1 MDISETKATNTF
13 GQRLKQLR
21 VENNKTQQ
29 EIATELGVTKATISR
44 FETGMHSPQVSHVR
58 HLAEFFNVNSLWLSG
73 VEDAVE
79 ELQKPLFTQVPILG
93 RIAAGKPIN
102 VEEDILG
109 YESVPTALHIDF
121 ALQVHGDSMIGA
133 RIYDKDII
141 FFRKQDM
148 VETGEIAA
156 VQIDKQ
162 EYTLKR
168 VYYDQRSIELR
179 ADNPMYTPIVYTGTD
194 RKEVCALY
202 NL

>member
-1 MDISETKATNTF
+1 MAIEFDKKVFAE
-13 GQRLKQLR
+13 RLGECVAGSGDKDYRLA
-21 VENNKTQQ
+21 EYLHLSN
-29 EIATELGVTKATISR
+29 GTISKYKAG
-44 FETGMHSPQVSHVR
+44 EMAPKMTAIIAIAEKYGVR
-58 HLAEFFNVNSLWLSG
+58 HQWLMGIDDEKYPKIDSTYM
-73 VEDAVE
+73 V
-79 ELQKPLFTQVPILG
+79 VPVLG

-109 YESVPTALHIDF
+109 YESVPTALRIDF